1 MHHRFHNFAI
11 VTLSLLALTS
21 LSACAQA
28 VAPTAPKAVAGWE
41 NVHDGL
47 LIGNIYTG
55 DDHI

>member
-1 MHHRFHNFAI
+1 MHHRFNKVAVI
-11 VTLSLLALTS
+11 ALSLLALTS
-21 LSACAQA
+21 LSACAPA
-28 VAPTAPKAVAGWE
+28 GAPNAPKAVAGWE